1 MLGALSLSKG
11 WPAWRHYNTGV
22 QPTGSVPSWRARL
35 LALGGLLFFLDSLL
49 YFAYRYVVVFGR
61 EVGGP
66 VGPRA
71 IAADVALFSVFALHH
86 SLFARDAF
94 RTWIARMCGALERS
108 CYVWIASAL
117 FIAVCALWRP
127 VAGVAWRVDARGLRW
142 LMAAVQIAGVW
153 LSLRSA
159 SLIDIRELSGLKQ
172 LDPAP
177 SGPPLEFKARGPYG
191 WVRHPIYSGW
201 FLMVFAVPGMT
212 TTRLVF
218 AVTSSVYLLMAI
230 PVEERSL
237 RRSSQGGYD
246 RYMRQVPW
254 KLLPGVFGWWMVVS
268 TASYSS

>member
-1 MLGALSLSKG
+1 M
-11 WPAWRHYNTGV
+11 
-22 QPTGSVPSWRARL
+22 QPTGSVPSWLARL

-66 VGPRA
+66 AGPRA
-71 IAADVALFSVFALHH
+71 IAADVTLFSLFALHH

-94 RTWIARMCGALERS
+94 RQWFARMFGALERS

-127 VAGVAWRVDARGLRW
+127 VTGVAWRVDARGLRW
-142 LMAAVQIAGVW
+142 LIAAVQVAGVW

-159 SLIDIRELSGLKQ
+159 SLIDIRELSGLTQ
-172 LDPAP
+172 LDAASIGGPDKARPAAGP
-177 SGPPLEFKARGPYG
+177 QTDVGRALSGPQPEFMTRGPYG

-201 FLMVFAVPGMT
+201 FLIVFAVPVMT
-212 TTRLVF
+212 MTRLVF
-218 AVTSSVYLLMAI
+218 AMTSSIYLLIAI
-230 PVEERSL
+230 PFEERSL
-237 RRSSQGGYD
+237 RRSSAGAYD

-254 KLLPGVFGWWMVVS
+254 KLVPRLF
-268 TASYSS
+268 